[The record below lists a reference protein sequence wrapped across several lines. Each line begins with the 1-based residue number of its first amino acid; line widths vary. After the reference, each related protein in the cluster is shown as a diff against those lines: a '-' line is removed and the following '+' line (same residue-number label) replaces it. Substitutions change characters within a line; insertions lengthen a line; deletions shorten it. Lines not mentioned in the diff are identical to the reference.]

1 MHKILIL
8 AAVGAAALVGCNSE
22 PEVINDY
29 DPQAAALKNA
39 APVELPPSIVASR
52 TYRCRDN
59 SLVYIDFLSNG
70 TANIRNDEGGAPV
83 ATLTAEGGNPPYTGS
98 GYSVSANAA
107 EIRYTAPGRGSQTC
121 HE

>member
-8 AAVGAAALVGCNSE
+8 AAVGAVALAGCNSE
-22 PEVINDY
+22 PEVIDEY

-59 SLVYIDFLSNG
+59 SLVYVDFLSNG

-83 ATLTAEGGNPPYTGS
+83 ATLTAEGGTPPYTGS

-121 HE
+121 RE